1 MEEKETDM
9 ENKQTITKISLP
21 VTKET
26 GMFTRK
32 REAKEDRQNGS
43 SHWLLNI
50 VGTLMLT
57 TVCMLL
63 SVFSPAAVKAYAAQ
77 VVSPAAISAD
87 NYQTIEKADLHKQ
100 IDKFTKAYENYVEN
114 YKKVSQGMGTE
125 LTVRAEFDPTIAAAL
140 GLPDLKSVK
149 TDLLS
154 MQNAKK
160 AKSIITLFTNDIKF
174 TYLNMISDLEKQLTY
189 LLIPELSK
197 AYLKADPKSTGLNS
211 YGPGSNFTTKDFLD
225 ILNNPALTEKTLN
238 QLLKRYA
245 DIVVSDLNDV
255 SAMDYYMSAGG
266 LSDQQTRY
274 TVNVDEKVVLK
285 IAKDVL
291 AVASTDEEL
300 SDLFVKLNLCS
311 KAEYT
316 KMIAAAQNEVKEMIN
331 YVNMFEPEGLFT
343 MRVWVDSDGTIT
355 GRDFSLATD
364 KDNSLFG
371 YKTVKKGEVT
381 GMEAWISPDK
391 ETIFKLSS
399 TTSKDNSGI
408 NGNAV
413 ITYATDKT
421 SVEFKALIKD
431 LKYTSFGSG
440 YYLNGNLVITGESL
454 PGSTLLVAFNGNETA
469 QKIKADFVQGTLN
482 LISVTIDTKI
492 LPYEDFDLPSE
503 SDAVYDMTTQMDT
516 YFNKGDFVNYLKGI
530 NSKINVQGI
539 NKLLDQMI
547 KSYLR

>member
-1 MEEKETDM
+1 M
-9 ENKQTITKISLP
+9 ENKKTITKISLP

-77 VVSPAAISAD
+77 VASPAAISAD

-114 YKKVSQGMGTE
+114 YKKVSQGMGSE
-125 LTVRAEFDPTIAAAL
+125 LTVRSEFDPTIAAAL

-149 TDLLS
+149 ADMVS

-160 AKSIITLFTNDIKF
+160 VKSIITLFTNDIKF
-174 TYLNMISDLEKQLTY
+174 TSLNMISDLEKQLTY

-503 SDAVYDMTTQMDT
+503 SDTVYDMTTQMDT

>member
-1 MEEKETDM
+1 M

-100 IDKFTKAYENYVEN
+100 IDKFTKGYENYVEN
-114 YKKVSQGMGTE
+114 YKKVSQGMGAE
-125 LTVRAEFDPTIAAAL
+125 LTVRAEFDLTIAAAL

-174 TYLNMISDLEKQLTY
+174 TSLNMISDLEKQLTY